1 MTFRVVEDAIVVRET
16 RDARARGRR
25 RRRSPKPEVRRKSS
39 PVASPIASL
48 VRRRPR
54 ATTPS
59 PTRVRRPAHHD
70 GGDIDDREATTAPA
84 TIARRRR
91 RRRGRWQEGRKI
103 SMSNARD
110 DASSHATLAYGLN
123 LPKKKPR
130 GTSGGKPAPRPAL
143 AAFACDSDSDEG
155 DDDDPVKARE
165 RANAEVKRQ
174 QEAMALKARRDA
186 ARAAT
191 TTSEAL
197 KEDANAFEYDAVFD
211 DIAKSRG
218 AKAKELASERVE
230 RQSRYIGDLIA
241 KAEARKKEDDA
252 SYERRLLKER
262 LKEDHLFADKDK
274 FVTAAYRAK
283 LQEDAK
289 WLAEDKARDA
299 VEEEEDV
306 TKRGAGAMTSFYSN
320 LMHRN
325 SAMGGDAARD
335 TRRAAPEPDAT
346 KPSNATTAPKL
357 TSAADRDRELIAR
370 AAETPAIPPI
380 PSDVTLVERPTK
392 AAGAIAVETPP
403 PVKVDSNARR
413 NTEADV
419 SDARARYLE
428 RKRKAAGGA

>member
-1 MTFRVVEDAIVVRET
+1 
-16 RDARARGRR
+16 
-25 RRRSPKPEVRRKSS
+25 
-39 PVASPIASL
+39 
-48 VRRRPR
+48 
-54 ATTPS
+54 
-59 PTRVRRPAHHD
+59 
-70 GGDIDDREATTAPA
+70 
-84 TIARRRR
+84 
-91 RRRGRWQEGRKI
+91 
-103 SMSNARD
+103 MSNARD

-262 LKEDHLFADKDK
+262 LKEDHLYADKDK

-325 SAMGGDAARD
+325 SAMGGDAAKD
-335 TRRAAPEPDAT
+335 TRRAAPEPEAT
-346 KPSNATTAPKL
+346 KPPNATTAPKL

-370 AAETPAIPPI
+370 VAAETPAIPPI